1 MKLKKNHTI
10 TIYDDQISDKRSGGK
25 KMRLIKRIIKHPDK
39 EYWHVRFVGENL
51 SGYRWIP
58 TASKEEETGL
68 DS

>member
-1 MKLKKNHTI
+1 MKLEKNHTI
-10 TIYDDQISDKRSGGK
+10 TIYDDRISERRSGGK

-51 SGYRWIP
+51 SRYLWIP